1 MKINLKTVDLPPS
14 PTLIKWFSAVTLATL
29 SLPVWINETPIPLTD
44 MTKSIIEWCF
54 KGVNIILSIVA
65 VFNGLSPE
73 TLSDYATRKQ
83 NNEDTVK
90 PNEENPA

>member
-1 MKINLKTVDLPPS
+1 MNLKTLDLPPS

-73 TLSDYATRKQ
+73 TLSDYATKQ
-83 NNEDTVK
+83 QKEGEQVK
-90 PNEENPA
+90 PNEEAAA